1 MNRYIGK
8 KVKSDASIILSH
20 ISLQLGYTHESN
32 GFCKTNKNISSIFNK
47 KSLMIKSYLY
57 KSAYTI
63 SFKMVENCWLIFLVK
78 YVFIFSN
85 QGF

>member
-8 KVKSDASIILSH
+8 KVKSDTSIILSH

-32 GFCKTNKNISSIFNK
+32 GSCKTNKIYHPFSTK

-63 SFKMVENCWLIFLVK
+63 SYIMRMTYLFENE
-78 YVFIFSN
+78 S
-85 QGF
+85 QPSRSR